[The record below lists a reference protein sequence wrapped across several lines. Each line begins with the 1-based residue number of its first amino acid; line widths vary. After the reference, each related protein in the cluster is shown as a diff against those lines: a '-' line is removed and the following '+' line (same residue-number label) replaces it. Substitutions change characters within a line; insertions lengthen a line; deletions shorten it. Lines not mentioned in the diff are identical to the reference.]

1 MRELLIVP
9 IGIEMRNK
17 KRIGRLKTVNL
28 ILNFDI
34 ELCTVKGESKL
45 NKV

>member
-1 MRELLIVP
+1 
-9 IGIEMRNK
+9 MRNK
-17 KRIGRLKTVNL
+17 KRIGRLKIVNL

-45 NKV
+45 NDEGVGSVGSG